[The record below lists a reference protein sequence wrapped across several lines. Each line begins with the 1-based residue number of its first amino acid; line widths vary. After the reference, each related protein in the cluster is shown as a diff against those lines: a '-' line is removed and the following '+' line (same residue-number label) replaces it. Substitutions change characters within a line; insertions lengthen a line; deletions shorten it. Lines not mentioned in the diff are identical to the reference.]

1 MRYKVS
7 IVLIGLYC
15 LTGVILPDTS
25 TSTNMSIIMTT
36 QEKNLDLREANVVDV
51 EFEKQNGNTYEFHV
65 TLFHDDDGEEEY
77 ADWWQVETL
86 DGEMLGRRDLTH
98 SHGTQPFT
106 RSKSI
111 IIPDGVMYVVIR
123 GQDQTHGYGGQA
135 VVVNLEMGEVE
146 KVQQGSES
154 LDFSDYLTS
163 KSITSLQ
170 TVEAF
175 SNPRWPVILLLV
187 TLCLIILPVLR
198 VKRKSCG

>member
-1 MRYKVS
+1 
-7 IVLIGLYC
+7 
-15 LTGVILPDTS
+15 
-25 TSTNMSIIMTT
+25 MSIIMTT
-36 QEKNLDLREANVVDV
+36 QEENLDLREANVVDV

-65 TLFHDDDGEEEY
+65 TLYHDDDGEEGY

-111 IIPDGVMYVVIR
+111 ITPDGVMYVVIR
-123 GQDQTHGYGGQA
+123 GHDQTHGYGGQA
-135 VVVNLEMGEVE
+135 LVVNLEMGEVE
-146 KVQQGSES
+146 KEQQGSES
-154 LDFSDYLTS
+154 LDFNDYLTS

-175 SNPRWPVILLLV
+175 SNPRWLAVILLV
-187 TLCLIILPVLR
+187 TLFLSIFLVLR
-198 VKRKSCG
+198 VKRKSYG